1 MDEVNLAP
9 DLIDRTA
16 AAFTRF
22 AGIFGAE
29 HLLFVFLAAIPAA
42 IWLYIFFRH
51 QKENKLLT
59 LATFIAGM
67 LGVVPI
73 FILQHEIIRIEG
85 WIEAIGLSV
94 ILVIL
99 LKGLWV
105 GVYEETVKNWVV
117 RCTGRHFFR
126 NIDDAIQISII
137 VGLGFAFTENALYF
151 YSIWD
156 NPAISNFWFYF
167 VFRSIGSM
175 FLHILGSGIF
185 GYFYGVAHFAK
196 PVLQEEL
203 RKGNHFNITK
213 KIHQILHLKSETV
226 FYQEKITE
234 GLLIAAGL
242 HGIFDF
248 LMGMSQHYSDAG
260 SALGTKLWLV
270 SAVPFLVG
278 GYFWLTYLLD
288 RKENHKLYAKLSEK
302 EEADILEAERID
314 IEKTIGS
321 LN

>member
-1 MDEVNLAP
+1 V
-9 DLIDRTA
+9 
-16 AAFTRF
+16 
-22 AGIFGAE
+22 
-29 HLLFVFLAAIPAA
+29 PAL
-42 IWLYIFFRH
+42 IWLYLFFRH

-59 LATFIAGM
+59 AFTFFCGM

-73 FILQHEIIRIEG
+73 FILQTEISRIEG
-85 WIEAIGLSV
+85 WIEAAGLSA

-105 GVYEETVKNWVV
+105 GFYEETTKHWVV
-117 RCTGRHFFR
+117 KSTGKSFFQ
-126 NIDDAIQISII
+126 NIDDAIQVSII

-167 VFRSIGSM
+167 IFRSIGSM
-175 FLHILGSGIF
+175 FLHVLASGIF

-196 PVLQEEL
+196 PVLIEEMKQGEKHPL
-203 RKGNHFNITK
+203 TK
-213 KIHQILHLKSETV
+213 LLHKILHLKSETL
-226 FYQEKITE
+226 FYEEKVTQ
-234 GLLIAAGL
+234 GLLVAAGL
-242 HGIFDF
+242 HGVFDF

-260 SALGTKLWLV
+260 SSLGTKLWLIA
-270 SAVPFLVG
+270 AVPFLVG

-288 RKENHKLYAKLSEK
+288 RKENHKLYAKVCEK
-302 EEADILEAERID
+302 EECDILEAERID
-314 IEKTIGS
+314 IEKTVGG